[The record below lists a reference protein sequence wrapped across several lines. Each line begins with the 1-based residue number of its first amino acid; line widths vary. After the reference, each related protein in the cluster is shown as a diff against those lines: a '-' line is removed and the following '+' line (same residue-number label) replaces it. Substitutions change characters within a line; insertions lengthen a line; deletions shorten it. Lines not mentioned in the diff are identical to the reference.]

1 VSLCFENIK
10 EFPDSVWCTASPMEG
25 SVHLLILLLVQGYQV
40 LFSLSVDDKVQG
52 QNGYDVTS
60 GCELTLQ

>member
-1 VSLCFENIK
+1 MSLGFENIK
-10 EFPDSVWCTASPMEG
+10 EFPDSVWCRASPMEG

-40 LFSLSVDDKVQG
+40 LFSLSVDEMRE

>member
-1 VSLCFENIK
+1 
-10 EFPDSVWCTASPMEG
+10 MEG

-40 LFSLSVDDKVQG
+40 LFSLSVDEMQE

>member
-1 VSLCFENIK
+1 
-10 EFPDSVWCTASPMEG
+10 M
-25 SVHLLILLLVQGYQV
+25 HLLILLLVQGYQV